1 MGASPVVAAE
11 GSTAAMELL
20 RCGSVGVLGP
30 IIIKREGKIG
40 FMLLK
45 RLRRPEYTIQSSPL
59 RTTGSG
65 VPFIFSLFI
74 SLVYCG

>member
-20 RCGSVGVLGP
+20 RCGSVGVLGA
-30 IIIKREGKIG
+30 IIKREGKFG

-45 RLRRPEYTIQSSPL
+45 D
-59 RTTGSG
+59 
-65 VPFIFSLFI
+65 
-74 SLVYCG
+74 

>member
-20 RCGSVGVLGP
+20 RCGSVGVLGA
-30 IIIKREGKIG
+30 IIKREGKIG

-45 RLRRPEYTIQSSPL
+45 DWT
-59 RTTGSG
+59 SG
-65 VPFIFSLFI
+65 KYHPNFSVTYL
-74 SLVYCG
+74 